1 MQIHDVINAILFEIE
16 RDADSDDGMGR
27 PPLGMKATTIRLSV
41 ETIRRIE
48 AQVGNR
54 QLAKFIR
61 EAVELELR
69 RREEELKLYA
79 PQRNRLHFA
88 SLSHRSKYCSTRVLL
103 WFEPRRLHGNLVC
116 TAGTEDGDQFAII
129 WIPTD

>member
-1 MQIHDVINAILFEIE
+1 MQINDVINAILFEIV

-41 ETIRRIE
+41 DTIRRIE

-61 EAVELELR
+61 EAVEQELR
-69 RREEELKLYA
+69 RREEEQKL
-79 PQRNRLHFA
+79 
-88 SLSHRSKYCSTRVLL
+88 
-103 WFEPRRLHGNLVC
+103 
-116 TAGTEDGDQFAII
+116 
-129 WIPTD
+129 

>member
-1 MQIHDVINAILFEIE
+1 MQINDVINAILFEIE

-41 ETIRRIE
+41 DTIRRIE

-61 EAVELELR
+61 EAVEGELR
-69 RREEELKLYA
+69 RREEEQKL
-79 PQRNRLHFA
+79 
-88 SLSHRSKYCSTRVLL
+88 
-103 WFEPRRLHGNLVC
+103 
-116 TAGTEDGDQFAII
+116 
-129 WIPTD
+129 

>member
-1 MQIHDVINAILFEIE
+1 MQINDVINAILFEIE
-16 RDADSDDGMGR
+16 READSDEGMGR

-61 EAVELELR
+61 EAVERELR
-69 RREEELKLYA
+69 RREEEQK
-79 PQRNRLHFA
+79 P
-88 SLSHRSKYCSTRVLL
+88 
-103 WFEPRRLHGNLVC
+103 
-116 TAGTEDGDQFAII
+116 
-129 WIPTD
+129 

>member
-1 MQIHDVINAILFEIE
+1 MQINDVINAILFEIE

-41 ETIRRIE
+41 DTIRRIE

-61 EAVELELR
+61 EAVERELR
-69 RREEELKLYA
+69 RREEEHKL
-79 PQRNRLHFA
+79 
-88 SLSHRSKYCSTRVLL
+88 
-103 WFEPRRLHGNLVC
+103 
-116 TAGTEDGDQFAII
+116 
-129 WIPTD
+129 

>member
-1 MQIHDVINAILFEIE
+1 MQINDVINAILFEIG

-41 ETIRRIE
+41 DTIRRIE

-61 EAVELELR
+61 EAVERELR
-69 RREEELKLYA
+69 RREEEQKL
-79 PQRNRLHFA
+79 
-88 SLSHRSKYCSTRVLL
+88 
-103 WFEPRRLHGNLVC
+103 
-116 TAGTEDGDQFAII
+116 
-129 WIPTD
+129 

>member
-1 MQIHDVINAILFEIE
+1 MQINDVINAILFEIE

-41 ETIRRIE
+41 DTIRRIE

-61 EAVELELR
+61 EAVERELR
-69 RREEELKLYA
+69 RREEEQKL
-79 PQRNRLHFA
+79 
-88 SLSHRSKYCSTRVLL
+88 
-103 WFEPRRLHGNLVC
+103 
-116 TAGTEDGDQFAII
+116 
-129 WIPTD
+129 

>member
-69 RREEELKLYA
+69 RREEELKL
-79 PQRNRLHFA
+79 
-88 SLSHRSKYCSTRVLL
+88 
-103 WFEPRRLHGNLVC
+103 
-116 TAGTEDGDQFAII
+116 
-129 WIPTD
+129 

>member
-1 MQIHDVINAILFEIE
+1 MQINDVINAILFEIE

-41 ETIRRIE
+41 DTIRRIE

-61 EAVELELR
+61 DAVERELR
-69 RREEELKLYA
+69 RREEEQKL
-79 PQRNRLHFA
+79 
-88 SLSHRSKYCSTRVLL
+88 
-103 WFEPRRLHGNLVC
+103 
-116 TAGTEDGDQFAII
+116 
-129 WIPTD
+129 

>member
-1 MQIHDVINAILFEIE
+1 MQINDVINAILFEIE

-41 ETIRRIE
+41 DTIRRIE

-61 EAVELELR
+61 EAVEQELR
-69 RREEELKLYA
+69 RREEEQKL
-79 PQRNRLHFA
+79 
-88 SLSHRSKYCSTRVLL
+88 
-103 WFEPRRLHGNLVC
+103 
-116 TAGTEDGDQFAII
+116 
-129 WIPTD
+129 

>member
-1 MQIHDVINAILFEIE
+1 MQINDAINAILFEIE

-41 ETIRRIE
+41 DTIRRIE

-61 EAVELELR
+61 EAVERELR
-69 RREEELKLYA
+69 RREEEQKL
-79 PQRNRLHFA
+79 
-88 SLSHRSKYCSTRVLL
+88 
-103 WFEPRRLHGNLVC
+103 
-116 TAGTEDGDQFAII
+116 
-129 WIPTD
+129 

>member
-1 MQIHDVINAILFEIE
+1 MQINDVINAILFEIE
-16 RDADSDDGMGR
+16 READSDDGMGR

-41 ETIRRIE
+41 DTIRRIE

-69 RREEELKLYA
+69 RREEEQK
-79 PQRNRLHFA
+79 P
-88 SLSHRSKYCSTRVLL
+88 
-103 WFEPRRLHGNLVC
+103 
-116 TAGTEDGDQFAII
+116 
-129 WIPTD
+129 

>member
-1 MQIHDVINAILFEIE
+1 MQINDVINAILFEIE

-41 ETIRRIE
+41 DTIRRIE

-61 EAVELELR
+61 EAVEQELR
-69 RREEELKLYA
+69 RREEGQKL
-79 PQRNRLHFA
+79 
-88 SLSHRSKYCSTRVLL
+88 
-103 WFEPRRLHGNLVC
+103 
-116 TAGTEDGDQFAII
+116 
-129 WIPTD
+129 